1 MKPLALEAESR
12 DAVDDGEGGPAE
24 QEALAQAV
32 EPLEIVGGVQ
42 VAQQKAAAAAAAA
55 AVAAEATSSGSGS
68 SAAVDP
74 DAQANRY
81 MVLVA
86 MLARG

>member
-12 DAVDDGEGGPAE
+12 DAVNDGEGGSAE

-42 VAQQKAAAAAAAA
+42 VAQQKAAAAAA
-55 AVAAEATSSGSGS
+55 VAAEATSSGSGS

-81 MVLVA
+81 VVLVA
-86 MLARG
+86 MLARD

>member
-12 DAVDDGEGGPAE
+12 DAVNDGEGGSAE

-55 AVAAEATSSGSGS
+55 AAEATSSGRGS

-81 MVLVA
+81 VVLVA
-86 MLARG
+86 MLARD

>member
-12 DAVDDGEGGPAE
+12 DAVNDGEGGSAE

-42 VAQQKAAAAAAAA
+42 VAQQKAAAAAAA
-55 AVAAEATSSGSGS
+55 EATSSFRGS

-81 MVLVA
+81 VVLVA
-86 MLARG
+86 MLARD

>member
-42 VAQQKAAAAAAAA
+42 VAQQKAAAAAA
-55 AVAAEATSSGSGS
+55 VAAEATSSGSGS

-81 MVLVA
+81 VVLVA
-86 MLARG
+86 MLARD

>member
-42 VAQQKAAAAAAAA
+42 VAQQKAAAAAA
-55 AVAAEATSSGSGS
+55 EATSSGRGS

-81 MVLVA
+81 VVLVA
-86 MLARG
+86 MLARD

>member
-1 MKPLALEAESR
+1 MKPLALEAGSR
-12 DAVDDGEGGPAE
+12 DAVDDGEEGLAE
-24 QEALAQAV
+24 EEALPHPV

-55 AVAAEATSSGSGS
+55 EATSSGSGS

-81 MVLVA
+81 VVLVA
-86 MLARG
+86 MLARD

>member
-12 DAVDDGEGGPAE
+12 DAVNDGERGSAE

-55 AVAAEATSSGSGS
+55 EATSSGRGS

-81 MVLVA
+81 VVLVA
-86 MLARG
+86 MLARD

>member
-42 VAQQKAAAAAAAA
+42 VAQQKAAAAA
-55 AVAAEATSSGSGS
+55 EATSSGSGS

-81 MVLVA
+81 VVLVA
-86 MLARG
+86 MLARD